1 MEKPVLVIMAAGMG
15 SRYGGLKQI
24 DPVDE
29 YGNIIMDFS
38 VYDAVEA
45 GFEKVIL
52 IIKKENEADFM
63 EAIGNRLASRVE
75 LKLAYQGLDDLPDG
89 FEVPEGR
96 AKPWGTG
103 HAVLSCRDEI
113 RGPFAV
119 INADDYYGKAAFRE
133 IYRFLTEEEDDARYH
148 YAMVGYRV
156 ENTLTENGTV
166 SRGVCRVDD
175 KGRLIDVTERQ
186 KIRKEGD
193 GASYTENDGASW
205 EPIAPGT
212 VVSMNL
218 WGFGQS
224 FMKELETRFPDFLSK
239 EIPENP
245 LKCEYFLPAVVS
257 ALLEE
262 EKADVQV
269 LSSPDKWF
277 GITYKEDKEN
287 VVRAIRAMKD
297 AGLYPEKLWQAI

>member
-29 YGNIIMDFS
+29 FGNIIMDFS

-63 EAIGNRLASRVE
+63 EAVGRRLASRVE
-75 LKLAYQGLDDLPDG
+75 LKLAYQDLTDLPAG
-89 FEVPEGR
+89 FEVPAGR
-96 AKPWGTG
+96 VKPWGTG

-119 INADDYYGKAAFRE
+119 INADDYYGKAAFQK

-166 SRGVCRVDD
+166 SRGVCRVDGQ
-175 KGRLIDVTERQ
+175 GRLIDVTERQ
-186 KIRKEGD
+186 KIRREGE
-193 GASYTENDGASW
+193 GASYTEDEGASW
-205 EPIAPGT
+205 QPIAPGT

-218 WGFGQS
+218 WGFGRS
-224 FMKELETRFPDFLSK
+224 FMEELKARFPAFLSE
-239 EIPENP
+239 EIRANS
-245 LKCEYFLPAVVS
+245 LKCEYFLPSVVS

-287 VVRAIRAMKD
+287 VVRAIRAMKE
-297 AGLYPEKLWQAI
+297 AGLYPERLWRPI

>member
-38 VYDAVEA
+38 VFDALEA

-63 EAIGNRLASRVE
+63 GAVGNRLASRVE
-75 LKLAYQGLDDLPDG
+75 LKLAYQSLTDMPEGIAVPDG
-89 FEVPEGR
+89 RV
-96 AKPWGTG
+96 KPWGTA
-103 HAVLSCRDEI
+103 HAVLSCREEI

-133 IYRFLTEEEDDARYH
+133 IYRFLTEEEDDVRYH

-166 SRGVCRVDD
+166 SRGVCRVDER
-175 KGRLIDVTERQ
+175 GNLIDVTERQ
-186 KIRKEGD
+186 KIRKDGD
-193 GASYTENDGASW
+193 GASYTEDGGASW

-218 WGFGQS
+218 WGFGVS
-224 FMKELETRFPDFLSK
+224 FMKELKARFPVFLSG
-239 EIPENP
+239 ELPVNP
-245 LKCEYFLPAVVS
+245 QKCEYFLPAVVS

-262 EKADVQV
+262 GKADVRV
-269 LSSPDKWF
+269 LASPDKWF
-277 GITYKEDKEN
+277 GVTYKEDREN
-287 VVRAIRAMKD
+287 VVKAIRAMKD
-297 AGLYPEKLWQAI
+297 AGLYPEKLWQGI